1 MDTSEDFLWLAAKAH
16 ARVSRSG
23 LCHASILPLRLQE
36 RGAGEDEQQWA
47 LSRFTPLLQDV
58 LEDMAA
64 NRLSTDEFPYVRPP
78 SADPCES
85 GPQLK
90 GTYLQM
96 PCGVYAT
103 CRDFS
108 ACSPSSNLCGPA
120 QLLLQTSAAVET
132 ASW

>member
-1 MDTSEDFLWLAAKAH
+1 MQAPELWHLVFDSHLAAKEH
-16 ARVSRSG
+16 AIVSSSG
-23 LCHASILPLRLQE
+23 LCHASVLPLRLQE

-85 GPQLK
+85 GPQLMPANK
-90 GTYLQM
+90 STYLQM
-96 PCGVYAT
+96 PCGV
-103 CRDFS
+103 
-108 ACSPSSNLCGPA
+108 
-120 QLLLQTSAAVET
+120 
-132 ASW
+132 